1 MIKSTKQKETI
12 KMKKT
17 LQKTLGILLSA
28 AIAFASVS
36 VISYASSA
44 PPSMPGGSSGGPG
57 KGANT
62 QEYDYSGSY
71 SGALTAD
78 GESKQSDS
86 ETISATNSDQN
97 AVLSENG
104 GTAAVTNGTI
114 TKTGS
119 DSDGDNCNFYGVNS
133 IVLSVGDSSKV
144 YIKDSNLS
152 ADSEGSNGLF
162 STDSGTIYALNDTV
176 TTTAGNSRGIDA
188 TYGGTVVASK
198 MNISTSGDH
207 SAALATDR
215 GGGNVS
221 VADSELKTQGAGSP
235 LIYSTGDIEVSNVT
249 GEATGSQIAGME
261 GLNKI
266 IILNSSL
273 TSSNTKSSGSD
284 PIADAVI
291 IYQSTSGDA
300 DASSST
306 SAEFQAIDST
316 LTSAITS
323 GAFFYITN
331 TTADILLKNTTLNYD
346 SDNAYLIRA
355 EGNDSNNWG
364 TAGSNGGKATVT
376 LDNETVSGNISADT
390 ISALDIYIV
399 NNSTYTGSTYIT
411 TNSVNTD
418 KSDSPISVTLDS
430 SSKWVLTGDSAVTNL
445 SAANGAQIVDE
456 SGKTATIVAGGK
468 TVVKGTSDVTLTV
481 TGTYSAEADTSGA
494 SSADSDFISRTDF
507 DSYFGTNTDTLFTSY
522 SSGESTTTEKT
533 TASSTS
539 SNSSNDIKDSNNNEE
554 QHQES
559 FFIKI
564 IERIRSFFRNII
576 DKIESIFSK

>member
-1 MIKSTKQKETI
+1 
-12 KMKKT
+12 MKKT

-221 VADSELKTQGAGSP
+221 VEDSELKTQGAGSP

-300 DASSST
+300 DTTSSS

-364 TAGSNGGKATVT
+364 EAGSNGGKATVT

-539 SNSSNDIKDSNNNEE
+539 SNSSNDIKDSNSNEE

>member
-364 TAGSNGGKATVT
+364 EAGSNGGKATVT

-539 SNSSNDIKDSNNNEE
+539 SNSSNDIKDSNSNEE